1 MNTLVAS
8 SDSVDFNSSIY
19 IGRVH
24 HKRYSPTEHG
34 FSYPMYMLGL
44 DLDELDTLDQNLRF
58 FGYNRFSALSLRRRD
73 YLDDNGLSLKQAVLE
88 KVAELGGDASA
99 VESVMLLG
107 QVRCFG
113 LYFSPVNFFF
123 CYQQGKPRYML
134 AEVHNTPWNERHCYL
149 VDVENPQ
156 QTKKDFH
163 VSPFMGMDMQYHW
176 RIEHN
181 DQRILV
187 HIENWQQDKLF
198 DATLSVQQQALTSS
212 SLFTV
217 LKQWP
222 VMTLTILKGIY
233 WQALKLFI
241 KKVPYHS
248 HP

>member
-1 MNTLVAS
+1 MNTIVA
-8 SDSVDFNSSIY
+8 DAESVAWNSAVY
-19 IGRVH
+19 IGKVH
-24 HKRYSPTEHG
+24 HMRYSPTEHG

-44 DLDELDTLDQNLRF
+44 DLDELDELDRNLRF
-58 FGYNRFSALSLRRRD
+58 FGANRFAALSFRRSD
-73 YLDDNGLSLKQAVLE
+73 YLDASELSLKQAVLE
-88 KVAELGGDASA
+88 KVDQLGGDSS
-99 VESVMLLG
+99 VIESVLLLG

-113 LYFSPVNFFF
+113 IYFSPVNFFF

-176 RIEHN
+176 RIEHS
-181 DQRILV
+181 DDHILV

-198 DATLSVQQQALTSS
+198 DATLSVQQHALTST
-212 SLFTV
+212 SLWSV